1 MCGQELVH
9 GVGGSTENKPFGWD
23 AGSAAMLAHA
33 LPLWRVHCREDRN
46 RFPLSNFRLF
56 IIIYFGSCGLSRCRL
71 LEVSGLHCLDDS
83 LEKVAGR
90 ATSGLTKTVAE
101 LSRASAK
108 IVDYSS
114 VDTVGGR
121 QDTALQ

>member
-1 MCGQELVH
+1 MRFRY
-9 GVGGSTENKPFGWD
+9 GGPT
-23 AGSAAMLAHA
+23 AGKTATDL
-33 LPLWRVHCREDRN
+33 
-46 RFPLSNFRLF
+46 PLSNFRLF
-56 IIIYFGSCGLSRCRL
+56 VIIYFGNLGLSRCRL
-71 LEVSGLHCLDDS
+71 LKVSGLHCLDEC

-90 ATSGLTKTVAE
+90 ATSGLTKTVTE

-108 IVDYSS
+108 IVEYSS